1 MMNSKS
7 KYYLTAFC
15 LFYLLLIGVICYY
28 FNNAYQL
35 KEKSL
40 ITEVHSAIDA
50 FEETLVFRKI
60 EVKKDNELYKELQN
74 LIKGKVT
81 LDEIKQS
88 KQTFIAKNNDIL
100 SHCID
105 SIFAP
110 TNYDV
115 AIKYVVTSIYLIKE
129 EKELLE
135 SPFTVMETNN
145 KVLTTYKINTSTWE
159 VENSSITTDIDDAEP
174 DYNHHFIISQSQYT
188 DIKNMNKIIFLS
200 LAPLLISSILICVFI
215 LFLYFITYKTIKQKE
230 EEVISLHNMVDN
242 LTHEFKLP
250 IATLKYGCANLE
262 KEYESPTIA
271 LLKRQIDRLDRLQ
284 STLTFD
290 KLEDQNDFS
299 KEDFF
304 AIEKDFQLNFSDVSF
319 SFEWK
324 NNEEVIPYSKTSIE
338 TILLNIVENAAKY
351 GGTIITS
358 TLVNSKDK
366 IEIIIKD
373 NGIGIEAKQQ
383 QHIFKKFYRVI
394 YNNIHTTKGLG
405 IGLYQVHQIVK
416 SLNGTVVIESKLHVG
431 TTFKIT
437 LRHA

>member
-1 MMNSKS
+1 MMYSKS

-15 LFYLLLIGVICYY
+15 LFYLLLLGVICYY
-28 FNNAYQL
+28 FYNAYQL

-40 ITEVHSAIDA
+40 ITEVHTTIDA
-50 FEETLVFRKI
+50 FEETPAFRKI
-60 EVKKDNELYKELQN
+60 EVKKDNELYKELQK
-74 LIKGKVT
+74 LIIGKVT

-88 KQTFIAKNNDIL
+88 KQTFIAKNNNIL

-145 KVLTTYKINTSTWE
+145 KVVTTYKINTSTWE
-159 VENSSITTDIDDAEP
+159 VENSSVTTDIDDAEP

-188 DIKNMNKIIFLS
+188 DIKNINKIIFLS
-200 LAPLLISSILICVFI
+200 LAPLLISSILICIFI
-215 LFLYFITYKTIKQKE
+215 LLLYYITYKTIKQKE
-230 EEVISLHNMVDN
+230 EEVVSLHNMVDN

-262 KEYESPTIA
+262 KEYDSPTIA

-284 STLTFD
+284 TTLTSD
-290 KLEDQNDFS
+290 KVEDHTYFS

-304 AIEKDFQLNFSDVSF
+304 AIEKDFRLNFSDVSF

-324 NNEEVIPYSKTSIE
+324 NNEKEIPFSKTSIE
-338 TILLNIVENAAKY
+338 TLLLNIIENGAKY
-351 GGTIITS
+351 GGTAINC
-358 TLVNSKDK
+358 TLLYTKNK
-366 IEIIIKD
+366 IEITIND

-394 YNNIHTTKGLG
+394 YNNVHTTKGLG
-405 IGLYQVHQIVK
+405 IGLYQVQQIVK
-416 SLNGTVVIESKLHVG
+416 SLKGTITIDSKLNIG

-437 LRHA
+437 LRYV